1 MSFPPPF
8 LPTQSPKG
16 CRDSGNVVEK
26 EEDTKECEERNHD
39 SLGTVAALGN
49 GIE

>member
-16 CRDSGNVVEK
+16 CKEGGNVVEK
-26 EEDTKECEERNHD
+26 EGDTEEHEERNHD
-39 SLGTVAALGN
+39 SLEAVVALGN
-49 GIE
+49 GME